1 MNSPNDVVVHSDGSV
16 WFTDPAYGIDS
27 DYEGHRAESEI
38 GGCHVYRID
47 PATGSCDIVADDFDR
62 PNGLAFSLDETQLY
76 IGDSRAKHIRLFD
89 VHDGKLSGGRM
100 FATCTN
106 GTFDGLRLDDT
117 GRVWAAAGDGVHC
130 LHPDGTLL
138 GKLLLP
144 EEASNLVFGGLKRNH
159 LFVSATTSVYALSGQ
174 RDRGAAR
181 LGDAQRL
188 IERRSHDLAQRAR
201 CSRRRRSHAPFPV
214 GEERTRCD
222 PGDRLADVLVEVG
235 ERLGRPL
242 RLDADVVLNRPLE
255 LVVGEREHPAVG
267 VVDEDDLLGAEQSLG
282 DRQRADRVVGDHAA
296 SVADDVPIALA
307 AGRGRRT
314 R

>member
-1 MNSPNDVVVHSDGSV
+1 MICVAMRTELIPTTFEVLDERSADVKGDHRVERIDFRCRWAEGPVYVPAGRYLLVSDIPNDRILRWDEPTGAIGVFRHPAGYANGHTLDGQGRLVSCEHGNRRVTRTEHDGTITVLADRYDGRRLNSPNDVVVHSDGSV

-47 PATGSCDIVADDFDR
+47 PESGSCDIVADDFDR

-89 VHDGKLSGGRM
+89 VDDGVLSGGRL

-117 GRVWAAAGDGVHC
+117 GRIWAAAGDGVHC

-159 LFVSATTSVYALSGQ
+159 LFVSATTSVYAILGNVT
-174 RDRGAAR
+174 GA
-181 LGDAQRL
+181 
-188 IERRSHDLAQRAR
+188 
-201 CSRRRRSHAPFPV
+201 PPV
-214 GEERTRCD
+214 WQAHR
-222 PGDRLADVLVEVG
+222 
-235 ERLGRPL
+235 
-242 RLDADVVLNRPLE
+242 
-255 LVVGEREHPAVG
+255 
-267 VVDEDDLLGAEQSLG
+267 
-282 DRQRADRVVGDHAA
+282 
-296 SVADDVPIALA
+296 
-307 AGRGRRT
+307 
-314 R
+314 

>member
-1 MNSPNDVVVHSDGSV
+1 MICVAMRTELIPTTFEVLDERSADVKGDHRVERIDFRCRWAEGPVYVPAGRYLLVSDIPNDRILRWDEATGAIGVFRHPAGYANGHTLDGQGRLVSCEHGNRRVTRTEHDGTITVLADRYDGRRLNSPNDVVVHSDGSV

-47 PATGSCDIVADDFDR
+47 PASGSCDIVADDFDR

-89 VHDGKLSGGRM
+89 VDDGALSGGRL

-117 GRVWAAAGDGVHC
+117 GRIWAAAGDGVHC

-159 LFVSATTSVYALSGQ
+159 LFVSATTSVYAILGNVT
-174 RDRGAAR
+174 GAR
-181 LGDAQRL
+181 
-188 IERRSHDLAQRAR
+188 
-201 CSRRRRSHAPFPV
+201 PV
-214 GEERTRCD
+214 WQAHR
-222 PGDRLADVLVEVG
+222 
-235 ERLGRPL
+235 
-242 RLDADVVLNRPLE
+242 
-255 LVVGEREHPAVG
+255 
-267 VVDEDDLLGAEQSLG
+267 
-282 DRQRADRVVGDHAA
+282 
-296 SVADDVPIALA
+296 
-307 AGRGRRT
+307 
-314 R
+314 